1 MIISYVFFNIINVI
15 LQTVKSILTIKGNKW
30 VASIVNAVAY
40 GLYTYLLVLIASD
53 INLWVK
59 ILGCAGANLI
69 GVFVVKWFEE
79 KREKEKLWKIEATFK
94 ADQNELLDILEEI
107 DYNEISNNAIILD
120 DGYTIINFYAKSKK
134 ESKTAKQIIDKYNG
148 KYFVTESKTLS

>member
-30 VASIVNAVAY
+30 VAAVANAVSY

-94 ADQNELLDILEEI
+94 IDENKLLDLVRETQKANISSNHI
-107 DYNEISNNAIILD
+107 DLGN
-120 DGYTIINFYAKSKK
+120 GYFAVNFYSKTK
-134 ESKTAKQIIDKYNG
+134 ADSKTAKHIISKYNG
-148 KYFVTESKTLS
+148 KYFVTESKTL